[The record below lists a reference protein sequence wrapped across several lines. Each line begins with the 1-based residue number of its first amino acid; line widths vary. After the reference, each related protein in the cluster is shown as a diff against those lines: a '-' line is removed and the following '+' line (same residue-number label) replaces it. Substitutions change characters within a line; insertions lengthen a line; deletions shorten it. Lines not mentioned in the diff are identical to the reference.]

1 MLLQAV
7 LERYGEKLPGVTA
20 EAMVKEFLGPAPL
33 GGDKIKGGEGSF
45 SNRGALVIDT
55 TMDQSEPGN
64 SQQSQM
70 QEFIDRTKYI
80 PIRLDLSERKLLRLC
95 EAALNVSEYTDKVDI
110 LTWKSKTG
118 RIHEQIRDIC
128 AILSGLA
135 VAADYEVG
143 QKMIKDRS
151 FEDNAEFF

>member
-1 MLLQAV
+1 M
-7 LERYGEKLPGVTA
+7 
-20 EAMVKEFLGPAPL
+20 
-33 GGDKIKGGEGSF
+33 
-45 SNRGALVIDT
+45 
-55 TMDQSEPGN
+55 MDQGEATVAPPVPAS

-70 QEFIDRTKYI
+70 QEFIERTKYI
-80 PIRLDLSERKLLRLC
+80 PIRLTFPQRKLLRLC
-95 EAALNVSEYTDKVDI
+95 EATLNVSEYTDKVDI

-143 QKMIKDRS
+143 W
-151 FEDNAEFF
+151 FEIFG

>member
-7 LERYGEKLPGVTA
+7 LERYGEKLPGVSA
-20 EAMVKEFLGPAPL
+20 ESMVKEFLGPAPL

-45 SNRGALVIDT
+45 SNRGALDIDT
-55 TMDQSEPGN
+55 NMDQTGAAQVETMDQSEPSAGN

-95 EAALNVSEYTDKVDI
+95 EAALNVEFLYIYSIYKCSCGLVVS
-110 LTWKSKTG
+110 KSLFQCIDGK
-118 RIHEQIRDIC
+118 
-128 AILSGLA
+128 
-135 VAADYEVG
+135 
-143 QKMIKDRS
+143 K
-151 FEDNAEFF
+151 

>member
-55 TMDQSEPGN
+55 NMEQAGAAVETMDQSETSAGN
-64 SQQSQM
+64 SQM

-95 EAALNVSEYTDKVDI
+95 EAALNVMSIYLVMN
-110 LTWKSKTG
+110 
-118 RIHEQIRDIC
+118 
-128 AILSGLA
+128 
-135 VAADYEVG
+135 
-143 QKMIKDRS
+143 KMIISTFR
-151 FEDNAEFF
+151 

>member
-55 TMDQSEPGN
+55 NMDQTGAGGVETMDQSEPGN

-95 EAALNVSEYTDKVDI
+95 EATLNVSEYTDIVDI

-118 RIHEQIRDIC
+118 RIHEQIRDNSLWFGC
-128 AILSGLA
+128 CC
-135 VAADYEVG
+135 
-143 QKMIKDRS
+143 
-151 FEDNAEFF
+151 